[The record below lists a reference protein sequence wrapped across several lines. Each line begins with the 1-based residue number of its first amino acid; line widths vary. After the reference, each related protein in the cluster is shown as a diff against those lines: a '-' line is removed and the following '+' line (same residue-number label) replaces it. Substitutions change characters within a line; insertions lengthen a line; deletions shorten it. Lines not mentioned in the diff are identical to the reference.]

1 MTLDSSNHHMFF
13 AYHIRS
19 AFLKSESVLQEV
31 LAGWNLSLDHFYVLR
46 CNWNAEGVSLDEI
59 TAHSMLTRQDV
70 SQALTDLITKNC
82 VSKGAKDGFYSL
94 SPQGSM
100 LRNQTLEA
108 YQVYIAKL
116 TDGLSDKVIETA
128 LSSLLTVQNNIQQK

>member
-1 MTLDSSNHHMFF
+1 MTLKIGNVHMFF
-13 AYHIRS
+13 AYHMRS
-19 AFLKSESVLQEV
+19 ASLKSESALREA
-31 LAGWNLSLDHFYVLR
+31 LNEWNLSLDHFYVLR
-46 CNWNAEGVSLDEI
+46 CDWKPEGASLDEI
-59 TAHSMLTRQDV
+59 TAHSMLTRQDA
-70 SQALTDLITKNC
+70 SQALADLIVKNC
-82 VSKGAKDGFYSL
+82 VSKGSKDGFYSL

-128 LSSLLTVQNNIQQK
+128 LSSLLTVQNNIQ

>member
-1 MTLDSSNHHMFF
+1 MTLKPRNSDMFF

-46 CNWNAEGVSLDEI
+46 CDWNAEGVSLDEI
-59 TAHSMLTRQDV
+59 TAHSMLTRQDA
-70 SQALTDLITKNC
+70 SQALTDL
-82 VSKGAKDGFYSL
+82 VAKDYVVKGFKEGLYSL
-94 SPQGSM
+94 SAQGSA
-100 LRNQTLEA
+100 LRNQALEA
-108 YQVYIAKL
+108 YHVHISKL
-116 TDGLSDKVIETA
+116 TDGLSEKVIETA